1 MEPEADISKID
12 LNKTNFHP
20 ILKDIENIFGFLFCP
35 IML

>member
-20 ILKDIENIFGFLFCP
+20 ILKDIENIFWFFVLS